1 MDKQM
6 EREIIHV
13 VERVMPFAGR
23 HHHFGRS
30 KENMVR
36 TIIHIVLKNI
46 I

>member
-1 MDKQM
+1 MDRQM
-6 EREIIHV
+6 EREIIQV
-13 VERVMPFAGR
+13 VERAMPFVGR
-23 HHHFGRS
+23 HHPFGRS